1 MRRQNPGLGRT
12 QKSMITLHTALL
24 TALTLNLL
32 WFGAGFHYFSLKPS
46 SAAKVLVPKASR
58 ESPLFVTIAAS
69 VRFLGGMNFALA
81 FFSLLLLANLDLF
94 PDAKQIA
101 LFCAVFAVAHGSQ
114 FYFNLPVALGG
125 GRKGESLWP
134 VLFGPMRIIFV
145 VDATLMVAN
154 AVLVVCFLRQ

>member
-1 MRRQNPGLGRT
+1 MF
-12 QKSMITLHTALL
+12 TLHTALL
-24 TALTLNLL
+24 VTLALNLL
-32 WFGAGFHYFSLKPS
+32 WFSAGFHYFSLKPS

-81 FFSLLLLANLDLF
+81 LFSLLLLANLDLF

-114 FYFNLPVALGG
+114 FYFNVPVARGG

-134 VLFGPMRIIFV
+134 VLSGPMRIIFV
-145 VDATLMVAN
+145 VDGTLMAVN
-154 AVLVVCFLRQ
+154 AVLVACVLSQ